1 MTGSSGARGAR
12 DADRSRI
19 VRRKRAIMV
28 ALVVGAVA
36 LFIDRATKA
45 MAEVWLEPGA
55 SVPVLADLLSLRL
68 VYNPGAA
75 FSLGAGSTWILTVLS
90 LVAVIV
96 TIVFAVRLRGV
107 WWGIA
112 LGMIL
117 GGALGN
123 LLDRLFNP
131 PSFGQ
136 GHVTDFIAYGDLFIG
151 NVADI
156 VLVAGFGLI
165 GLRAVIGSRDRRA
178 DAADAG
184 DAPAPADPGNGDR

>member
-1 MTGSSGARGAR
+1 M
-12 DADRSRI
+12 
-19 VRRKRAIMV
+19 RRKRAIMV

-36 LFIDRATKA
+36 LVIDRVTKA
-45 MAEVWLEPGA
+45 MAEAWLEPGA

-90 LVAVIV
+90 LVAVIL
-96 TIVFAVRLRGV
+96 TIVVAVRLRGV

-112 LGMIL
+112 LGLIL

-184 DAPAPADPGNGDR
+184 DAPAPADAGNGDR